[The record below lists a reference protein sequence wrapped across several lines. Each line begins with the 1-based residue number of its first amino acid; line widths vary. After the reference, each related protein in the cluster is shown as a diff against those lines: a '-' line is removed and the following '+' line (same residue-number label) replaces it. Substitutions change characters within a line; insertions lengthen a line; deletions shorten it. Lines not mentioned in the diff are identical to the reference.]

1 MSPGA
6 ETQRPLR
13 TTGKRH
19 GCAGQGRDARWGREL
34 RYQPRCK
41 QSAEQRRMRQRGPSH
56 PPGAE
61 SQELPGDAAAG
72 GGRAVRRAREHR
84 ARLCTDRLGWPSAG
98 ESVRAPRP
106 RQGRRARVWAAP
118 RLWSRTLPA
127 PRTPSPEPAARAG
140 GGAEAAHGHSAA
152 RCPPTRPGV
161 RPAAVGDGWRR
172 GGAGADGDLAL
183 ALALAPREGGVEAR
197 PAAGAAITV
206 WAAEFSWC
214 LSGRCDNG
222 VRPRERSSRS
232 AQARRAPPRALRPAL
247 SAGSLGSGL
256 EGGARRTR
264 GGACPG
270 RL

>member
-1 MSPGA
+1 M
-6 ETQRPLR
+6 
-13 TTGKRH
+13 TG
-19 GCAGQGRDARWGREL
+19 
-34 RYQPRCK
+34 
-41 QSAEQRRMRQRGPSH
+41 
-56 PPGAE
+56 PPGAG
-61 SQELPGDAAAG
+61 L
-72 GGRAVRRAREHR
+72 
-84 ARLCTDRLGWPSAG
+84 
-98 ESVRAPRP
+98 
-106 RQGRRARVWAAP
+106 
-118 RLWSRTLPA
+118 
-127 PRTPSPEPAARAG
+127 
-140 GGAEAAHGHSAA
+140 GGAEAPEPNVSTAA
-152 RCPPTRPGV
+152 GPRPLAPGAPHAQPGACSPGGWRRGGGARTFRGPLAPTQPGV

-232 AQARRAPPRALRPAL
+232 AQALRAPPRALRPAL

-256 EGGARRTR
+256 EGGARRTG
-264 GGACPG
+264 GGACSG

>member
-6 ETQRPLR
+6 KTQRPLR

-72 GGRAVRRAREHR
+72 RGRAVRRAREHR

-152 RCPPTRPGV
+152 RCPRPGQACGP
-161 RPAAVGDGWRR
+161 RPLATVG
-172 GGAGADGDLAL
+172 GGAGRGRTEISLSLSLSPRGKGEWRRDRLRELQLPCGLRNSRGVCRGDAIMASVLAREAA
-183 ALALAPREGGVEAR
+183 ALRRRGEHLPAPCA
-197 PAAGAAITV
+197 P
-206 WAAEFSWC
+206 
-214 LSGRCDNG
+214 
-222 VRPRERSSRS
+222 PS
-232 AQARRAPPRALRPAL
+232 AQAP
-247 SAGSLGSGL
+247 
-256 EGGARRTR
+256 
-264 GGACPG
+264 
-270 RL
+270 

>member
-1 MSPGA
+1 MRDRDVTLGGEESSGISPDVNRV
-6 ETQRPLR
+6 QNR
-13 TTGKRH
+13 
-19 GCAGQGRDARWGREL
+19 
-34 RYQPRCK
+34 
-41 QSAEQRRMRQRGPSH
+41 
-56 PPGAE
+56 
-61 SQELPGDAAAG
+61 
-72 GGRAVRRAREHR
+72 GGRANEGQATLPGQGAKSYREMRPLEAAGRCGGPGSTARGSARTDWGGRARESASARRGRDR
-84 ARLCTDRLGWPSAG
+84 AAGRGSGRCRGSGAERSRRPARPARSPGGW
-98 ESVRAPRP
+98 
-106 RQGRRARVWAAP
+106 RRR
-118 RLWSRTLPA
+118 
-127 PRTPSPEPAARAG
+127 
-140 GGAEAAHGHSAA
+140 GGARTFRGPLA
-152 RCPPTRPGV
+152 PTRPGV

-172 GGAGADGDLAL
+172 GGAGADGDL

-256 EGGARRTR
+256 EGGARQTR
-264 GGACPG
+264 GGACSG